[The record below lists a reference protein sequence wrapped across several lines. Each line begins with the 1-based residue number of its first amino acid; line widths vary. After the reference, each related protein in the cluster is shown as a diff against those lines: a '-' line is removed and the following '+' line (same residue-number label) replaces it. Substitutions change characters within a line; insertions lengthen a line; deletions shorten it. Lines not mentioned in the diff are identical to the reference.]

1 MHGSFRQG
9 TAWREP
15 ETGPRR
21 PRLPQGWLERLVI
34 VLIVAGGYLNAAYVI
49 GAWS

>member
-15 ETGPRR
+15 ASSPKRS
-21 PRLPQGWLERLVI
+21 RLLEGWPERLVI
-34 VLIVAGGYLNAAYVI
+34 VLIVAAGYLNAAYAL